1 MNNIKKSLL
10 EEIDNKIKKR
20 KIKKENSLDMM
31 DYRTIVYDFLKNV
44 EQSRSLINEQNQI
57 EFDLLNR
64 SLIKIATN
72 SMLERLRIIDSGC
85 SVALKLDDQ
94 NIVGVT
100 INWSSNYANKHK
112 IDKSIYVD
120 VTDMLLL

>member
-1 MNNIKKSLL
+1 
-10 EEIDNKIKKR
+10 
-20 KIKKENSLDMM
+20 
-31 DYRTIVYDFLKNV
+31 
-44 EQSRSLINEQNQI
+44 
-57 EFDLLNR
+57 
-64 SLIKIATN
+64 
-72 SMLERLRIIDSGC
+72 MLERLRIIDSGC